1 MVSIF
6 DFNFDLLLVVRI
18 NLKWLYLRIN
28 NEGGS
33 YFRVSKCMRS
43 ILFCCN
49 KQLDAH
55 LERELLFFYYMHYI
69 DISSGGNWKCFFF

>member
-33 YFRVSKCMRS
+33 YFRVSKCKFERS

-69 DISSGGNWKCFFF
+69 ESI